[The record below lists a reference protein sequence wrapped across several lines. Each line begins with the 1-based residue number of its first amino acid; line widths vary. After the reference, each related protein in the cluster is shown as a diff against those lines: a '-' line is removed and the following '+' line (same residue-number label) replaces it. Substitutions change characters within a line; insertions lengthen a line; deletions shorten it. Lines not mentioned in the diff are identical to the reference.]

1 MKYRVYGRTTVTVT
15 VEVSADNEKDA
26 LEVAFDQLTN
36 LTAFAGNGGFDKLVG
51 VYGDDESISADE
63 EIMYDT
69 AELIGP
75 DDPEDEDDE
84 D

>member
-1 MKYRVYGRTTVTVT
+1 M
-15 VEVSADNEKDA
+15 
-26 LEVAFDQLTN
+26 
-36 LTAFAGNGGFDKLVG
+36 VG

-63 EIMYDT
+63 EIMYDA

>member
-1 MKYRVYGRTTVTVT
+1 MKYRVFGHTTVTVT

-51 VYGDDESISADE
+51 V
-63 EIMYDT
+63 
-69 AELIGP
+69 
-75 DDPEDEDDE
+75 
-84 D
+84 

>member
-36 LTAFAGNGGFDKLVG
+36 LTAFSGNGGMDKLVG
-51 VYGDDESISADE
+51 VYGDDESVAADE
-63 EIMYDT
+63 EIVYDD

>member
-1 MKYRVYGRTTVTVT
+1 MKYRVFGHTTVTVT
-15 VEVSADNEKDA
+15 IEVSADNKKDA

-36 LTAFAGNGGFDKLVG
+36 LTAFAGNGGVDKLVG

-63 EIMYDT
+63 EIMYDA

>member
-1 MKYRVYGRTTVTVT
+1 MDARPLLSPLKFPQITK
-15 VEVSADNEKDA
+15 KDA

-63 EIMYDT
+63 EIMYDA